1 MEQKININPDEV
13 QNITINTS
21 TPQTIK
27 LKNLSLEAIDIN
39 TSDPQNVNINEL
51 KNQIIYIDENGKG
64 YNIYDVLVNGESV
77 VTDGIA
83 YIVVPTKTSELTN
96 NSGYITINNIS
107 VVGITGDYNDLI
119 NRPSIPSYTSDLTN
133 DSGFITNTV
142 NNLTNYTLTSNLSE
156 VALTGDY
163 DDLTNLPTI
172 PTTTSELTNTSGY
185 ITNTVDDLINYTET
199 SYFSEVAFSGVYD
212 DLTNLPTIPTKT
224 SELTNDSGFITDS
237 YHDSTKQDTLVSGT
251 NIKTIN
257 NESILGSGNITVG
270 GGSSTDVQ
278 INGTS
283 ITSSNVANIITQSS
297 YNAITNKIAT
307 MSDLPTV
314 PTKTS
319 DLNNDSGFITN
330 TVNDLTNYTL
340 TSALSTVATSGSYN
354 DLTNKPTIP
363 TTTSELTNNSGF
375 ITNTV
380 NDLTNYYTKTEIDT
394 KLNYTTSE
402 KIVGKWIDNSDI
414 YAITVSTTKANLVS
428 DLNTITNKRVIKFE
442 GYMQPTSNGVYM
454 PINNAFNQDSFRWT
468 LWTNGSGVVA
478 GQYGTQF
485 TDSSPCVVTM
495 YYRKIS

>member
-1 MEQKININPDEV
+1 MEQNININPEEV
-13 QNITINTS
+13 QNISINAS

-27 LKNLSLEAIDIN
+27 LKNLSLDAIEIN
-39 TSDPQNVNINEL
+39 TSNPQNVNINES

-64 YNIYDVLVNGESV
+64 YNLYDVLVNGKSV

-83 YIVVPTKTSELTN
+83 YIVVPTKTSELIN
-96 NSGYITINNIS
+96 NNGYITLNNIS
-107 VVGITGDYNDLI
+107 AVGITGEYDDLI

-142 NNLTNYTLTSNLSE
+142 NDLTNYTLTSNLSE
-156 VALTGDY
+156 VALTGNY
-163 DDLTNLPTI
+163 EDLENRPTI

-212 DLTNLPTIPTKT
+212 DLTNLPTIPTTT
-224 SELTNDSGFITDS
+224 SELVNDSGFITDS

-270 GGSSTDVQ
+270 GGTATDVQ

-283 ITSSNVANIITQSS
+283 ITSSNVANIITQSA
-297 YNAITNKIAT
+297 YNSSTNKIAT

-340 TSALSTVATSGSYN
+340 TSNLSTVATTGDYD
-354 DLTNKPTIP
+354 DLINKPTIP
-363 TTTSELTNNSGF
+363 SSVQTNSYSTNGASVRFEKYGKIVVVTFEGTTSS
-375 ITNTV
+375 
-380 NDLTNYYTKTEIDT
+380 
-394 KLNYTTSE
+394 
-402 KIVGKWIDNSDI
+402 
-414 YAITVSTTKANLVS
+414 NLVA
-428 DLNTITNKRVIKFE
+428 NTDYSVSFDSKYSPKEVTRNNCIFNENGIIVYISVPQNGTSLSYRVK
-442 GYMQPTSNGVYM
+442 SNV
-454 PINNAFNQDSFRWT
+454 
-468 LWTNGSGVVA
+468 
-478 GQYGTQF
+478 
-485 TDSSPCVVTM
+485 SSPA
-495 YYRKIS
+495 YPRFSFSYISAN

>member
-13 QNITINTS
+13 QHISINTN
-21 TPQTIK
+21 TPQSIK
-27 LKNLSLEAIDIN
+27 LKNLSLEAIGI
-39 TSDPQNVNINEL
+39 TSSNPQNVNINES

-83 YIVVPTKTSELTN
+83 YIIVPTKTSELTN
-96 NSGYITINNIS
+96 NSGYITINNVS
-107 VVGITGDYNDLI
+107 AVGRTGDYEDLI

-163 DDLTNLPTI
+163 DDLENKPTI

-270 GGSSTDVQ
+270 GGTATDVQ

-283 ITSSNVANIITQSS
+283 ITSSNVANIITESS
-297 YNAITNKIAT
+297 YNASTNKIAT
-307 MSDLPTV
+307 MSDLPT
-314 PTKTS
+314 KTS
-319 DLNNDSGFITN
+319 DLTNDSGFITN

-340 TSALSTVATSGSYN
+340 SSNLSTVATSGSYTDLSNTPSIPSLINNTSSIVKNTTYITSSGYLSCYSYGKLCTVSLNIRLANNIPNGTALLSGLPNSANRFMFSGALSDGTSLRFYVDGDKIYN
-354 DLTNKPTIP
+354 D
-363 TTTSELTNNSGF
+363 G
-375 ITNTV
+375 
-380 NDLTNYYTKTEIDT
+380 
-394 KLNYTTSE
+394 
-402 KIVGKWIDNSDI
+402 
-414 YAITVSTTKANLVS
+414 AITTGNWLDGNVT
-428 DLNTITNKRVIKFE
+428 
-442 GYMQPTSNGVYM
+442 Y
-454 PINNAFNQDSFRWT
+454 PIN
-468 LWTNGSGVVA
+468 
-478 GQYGTQF
+478 
-485 TDSSPCVVTM
+485 
-495 YYRKIS
+495 

>member
-1 MEQKININPDEV
+1 MQQNININPEEI
-13 QNITINTS
+13 QHININTN
-21 TPQTIK
+21 TPQSIK

-39 TSDPQNVNINEL
+39 ESNPQNVNINES

-83 YIVVPTKTSELTN
+83 YVVVPTKTSELTN

-107 VVGITGDYNDLI
+107 AVGITGEYDDLI

-163 DDLTNLPTI
+163 DDLAGIPTI

-224 SELTNDSGFITDS
+224 SELTNDSGFINDS

-257 NESILGSGNITVG
+257 NESILGSGNITVS

-283 ITSSNVANIITQSS
+283 ITSSNVANIITQSA
-297 YNAITNKIAT
+297 YNSSTNKIAT

-319 DLNNDSGFITN
+319 DLTNDSGFITN

-354 DLTNKPTIP
+354 DLSNKPEIPIVYDTNSTTFTITIP
-363 TTTSELTNNSGF
+363 HSTSGNIKSALVFSQSWAGVVSIGNSSQIWSFTIGNLSNVTMTPTIAEHTSSYVKVTLTF
-375 ITNTV
+375 
-380 NDLTNYYTKTEIDT
+380 
-394 KLNYTTSE
+394 
-402 KIVGKWIDNSDI
+402 
-414 YAITVSTTKANLVS
+414 STTIYGGIKVLV
-428 DLNTITNKRVIKFE
+428 
-442 GYMQPTSNGVYM
+442 
-454 PINNAFNQDSFRWT
+454 
-468 LWTNGSGVVA
+468 
-478 GQYGTQF
+478 
-485 TDSSPCVVTM
+485 
-495 YYRKIS
+495 

>member
-1 MEQKININPDEV
+1 MEQNININPEEV
-13 QNITINTS
+13 QNITINAS

-27 LKNLSLEAIDIN
+27 LKNLSLDAIEIN
-39 TSDPQNVNINEL
+39 TSNPQNVNINES

-64 YNIYDVLVNGESV
+64 YNVNDVLVNGESV

-83 YIVVPTKTSELTN
+83 YVIIPTKTSELTN

-107 VVGITGDYNDLI
+107 AVGITGEYDDLI

-163 DDLTNLPTI
+163 DDLENKPTI

-270 GGSSTDVQ
+270 GGTATDVQ

-283 ITSSNVANIITQSS
+283 ITSSNVANIITQSA
-297 YNAITNKIAT
+297 YNSSTNKIAT

-314 PTKTS
+314 PIVNDGTLTIQQNGTTIDSFTANSSSNKTVNITTPTKTS
-319 DLNNDSGFITN
+319 DLTNDSGFITN
-330 TVNDLTNYTL
+330 
-340 TSALSTVATSGSYN
+340 SALPQDSG
-354 DLTNKPTIP
+354 
-363 TTTSELTNNSGF
+363 
-375 ITNTV
+375 
-380 NDLTNYYTKTEIDT
+380 
-394 KLNYTTSE
+394 
-402 KIVGKWIDNSDI
+402 WIDLSLENG
-414 YAITVSTTKANLVS
+414 ITAR
-428 DLNTITNKRVIKFE
+428 DNTAKYKP
-442 GYMQPTSNGVYM
+442 Q
-454 PINNAFNQDSFRWT
+454 
-468 LWTNGSGVVA
+468 
-478 GQYGTQF
+478 
-485 TDSSPCVVTM
+485 
-495 YYRKIS
+495 YRKIGKVVYLKGQVNIPAHSSAITMGVIPSGYTPYFEGKMQSLTANNWIDTNGTIYISTDNTQRSNQNIMTWWTVD